1 MSKLKKLP
9 EKNLRFILKRMK
21 DDIDRFGRPN
31 DFISGSNRSIIN
43 DIFDDIGL
51 TLDTDDLSFIFALY
65 KLNPNPEVGNLQI
78 QKLLGYMESTK
89 NMATIKKFEDL
100 EIWKE
105 ARKLSKEIITIAK
118 ESDLK
123 TDFRLKDQ
131 IKASSGSVM
140 DNIAEGFERNGN
152 LEFRQFLSI
161 AKGSAGESRSQL
173 YRVLDF
179 NYINDEKF
187 NVLRIDYENLSG
199 KINNF
204 ISYLNKK
211 DFKGTKFQ

>member
-1 MSKLKKLP
+1 
-9 EKNLRFILKRMK
+9 
-21 DDIDRFGRPN
+21 
-31 DFISGSNRSIIN
+31 
-43 DIFDDIGL
+43 
-51 TLDTDDLSFIFALY
+51 
-65 KLNPNPEVGNLQI
+65 
-78 QKLLGYMESTK
+78 
-89 NMATIKKFEDL
+89 MATITRFEDL

-105 ARKLSKEIITIAK
+105 ARRLAKEIHIICLET
-118 ESDLK
+118 ELK
-123 TDFRLKDQ
+123 SDFRFRDQ

-140 DNIAEGFERNGN
+140 DNIAERFERNGN

-173 YRVLDF
+173 YRVFDC
-179 NYINDEKF
+179 NYINEDKF
-187 NVLRIDYENLSG
+187 NLLKTDFENLSG

>member
-1 MSKLKKLP
+1 
-9 EKNLRFILKRMK
+9 
-21 DDIDRFGRPN
+21 
-31 DFISGSNRSIIN
+31 
-43 DIFDDIGL
+43 
-51 TLDTDDLSFIFALY
+51 
-65 KLNPNPEVGNLQI
+65 
-78 QKLLGYMESTK
+78 
-89 NMATIKKFEDL
+89 MATITRFEDL
-100 EIWKE
+100 EIWQE
-105 ARKLSKEIITIAK
+105 ARRLAREIHIISIET
-118 ESDLK
+118 ELK
-123 TDFRLKDQ
+123 NDFRFRDQ

-173 YRVLDF
+173 YRVWDF
-179 NYINDEKF
+179 NYIHDEKF

-211 DFKGTKFQ
+211 DFKGTKFK

>member
-1 MSKLKKLP
+1 
-9 EKNLRFILKRMK
+9 
-21 DDIDRFGRPN
+21 
-31 DFISGSNRSIIN
+31 
-43 DIFDDIGL
+43 
-51 TLDTDDLSFIFALY
+51 
-65 KLNPNPEVGNLQI
+65 
-78 QKLLGYMESTK
+78 
-89 NMATIKKFEDL
+89 MATITRFEDL

-105 ARKLSKEIITIAK
+105 ARRLAKEIHLIAV

-123 TDFRLKDQ
+123 NDFRFKDQ
-131 IKASSGSVM
+131 IKASSGSIM

-161 AKGSAGESRSQL
+161 AKGSAGETRSQL
-173 YRVLDF
+173 YRVFDY
-179 NYINDEKF
+179 NYITEEKF
-187 NVLRIDYENLSG
+187 EILKTDFENLSG

>member
-1 MSKLKKLP
+1 
-9 EKNLRFILKRMK
+9 
-21 DDIDRFGRPN
+21 
-31 DFISGSNRSIIN
+31 
-43 DIFDDIGL
+43 
-51 TLDTDDLSFIFALY
+51 
-65 KLNPNPEVGNLQI
+65 
-78 QKLLGYMESTK
+78 
-89 NMATIKKFEDL
+89 MATITKFEDL

-105 ARKLSKEIITIAK
+105 ARRLAKEIHIISAET
-118 ESDLK
+118 DLK
-123 TDFRLKDQ
+123 NDFRFRDQ

-161 AKGSAGESRSQL
+161 AKGSAGETRSQL
-173 YRVLDF
+173 YRALDY
-179 NYINDEKF
+179 NYINVEKF
-187 NVLRIDYENLSG
+187 EILKTDFENLSG

>member
-1 MSKLKKLP
+1 
-9 EKNLRFILKRMK
+9 
-21 DDIDRFGRPN
+21 
-31 DFISGSNRSIIN
+31 
-43 DIFDDIGL
+43 
-51 TLDTDDLSFIFALY
+51 
-65 KLNPNPEVGNLQI
+65 
-78 QKLLGYMESTK
+78 
-89 NMATIKKFEDL
+89 MATISRFEDL

-105 ARKLSKEIITIAK
+105 ARRLAK
-118 ESDLK
+118 EVHLICVETELK
-123 TDFRLKDQ
+123 NDFRFRDQ

-152 LEFRQFLSI
+152 IEFRQFLSI

-173 YRVLDF
+173 YRVFDS
-179 NYINDEKF
+179 NYINEEKF
-187 NVLRIDYENLSG
+187 NLLKTDFENLSG